1 MVVSTF
7 PTLSSCIEGTC
18 IKMLVLSLPPNL
30 FSRFR
35 YIGEAGMRLIKFSVI
50 LEVASLLLLVGKG
63 EMF

>member
-1 MVVSTF
+1 MVVDTF

-18 IKMLVLSLPPNL
+18 TKMLVFSLLPNL

-35 YIGEAGMRLIKFSVI
+35 YRGEAGMRLISCSVTR
-50 LEVASLLLLVGKG
+50 EASLLLLVGNG